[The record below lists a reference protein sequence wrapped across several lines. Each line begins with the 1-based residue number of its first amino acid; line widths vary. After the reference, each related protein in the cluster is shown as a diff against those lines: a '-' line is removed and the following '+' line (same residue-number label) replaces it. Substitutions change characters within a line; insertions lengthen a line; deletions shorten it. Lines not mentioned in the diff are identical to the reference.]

1 MNNVIVYEN
10 VIVKKACP
18 DTEWKNIYERKEDYT
33 GQFITHGVSYEELE
47 HGVGQYSTFIVRK
60 ENGDIENVPVEHCK
74 LIGDIT

>member
-1 MNNVIVYEN
+1 MNNVIVYKN
-10 VIVKKACP
+10 VCIKTGSAINNYQNK
-18 DTEWKNIYERKEDYT
+18 YERKEDYT

-60 ENGDIENVPVEHCK
+60 ENGDIESVPVEYCK